1 MPYKNPEDKAQYM
14 AEFHKVNVRVF
25 TAVSYYNF
33 SNDAAFIRRMVA
45 MQNKHNV
52 QFYCLWHDDH
62 MQMVIYSNSRR
73 NKADI
78 MSILREVD
86 ADFAKENSVLE
97 SSRTLSVELRY
108 LLHLDDP
115 DKKQYHPND
124 FIIIGNADPLK
135 KIQWISEELE
145 EYLYEVIEAIRT
157 NRIGCVNDL
166 LEMMKNNRIYK
177 YIYRKQAYK
186 DDINRAVCDVRDLY
200 IMRHNDEIAEKH
212 HKEQL
217 EQQQRQ
223 HEEMMTALTG
233 IKQSEQPET
242 AATADKNEVDYKE
255 VENIFEE
262 LYTDYENRDD
272 KWQSEI
278 DWFEN
283 SGEIYGFTAAEYDEY
298 RRDWAAKLGY
308 SAYEQFADDWCDY
321 CSYRAYNARNIAW

>member
-78 MSILREVD
+78 TSVLCEVD
-86 ADFAKENSVLE
+86 ADFVGESSILE
-97 SSRTLSVELRY
+97 SSRTLSTELRY
-108 LLHLDDP
+108 LLHLDNP

-135 KIQWISEELE
+135 KIQWIAEELE
-145 EYLYEVIEAIRT
+145 KYLYEIVDTVRK

-212 HKEQL
+212 HKE
-217 EQQQRQ
+217 
-223 HEEMMTALTG
+223 MMAALTA
-233 IKQSEQPET
+233 IKPSEQPET
-242 AATADKNEVDYKE
+242 AATAIEEEIKYDE
-255 VENIFEE
+255 VEKIFEE
-262 LYTDYENRDD
+262 LYDDYENRDD

-278 DWFEN
+278 EWFEN
-283 SGEIYGFTAAEYDEY
+283 GGEIYGFSAAEYDEY
-298 RRDWAAKLGY
+298 RRDWAVKLGY
-308 SAYEQFADDWCDY
+308 GTYEQFADDWHDY
-321 CSYRAYNARNIAW
+321 CSYRAYHARNIAW